1 MSYFSKGTQHRTT
14 KMIFVAKT
22 YILEGEQKKSELD
35 QKKSETDQKFPET
48 GQFFFGRPKKM
59 RKRPDN

>member
-1 MSYFSKGTQHRTT
+1 MSQLSKGTQYRTT

-35 QKKSETDQKFPET
+35 QKTQSLT
-48 GQFFFGRPKKM
+48 KK
-59 RKRPDN
+59 N

>member
-1 MSYFSKGTQHRTT
+1 MSHFSKGTQHRTT

-35 QKKSETDQKFPET
+35 QKNSETDQNFPET
-48 GQFFFGRPKKM
+48 GQIFFWLTKKSE
-59 RKRPDN
+59 K